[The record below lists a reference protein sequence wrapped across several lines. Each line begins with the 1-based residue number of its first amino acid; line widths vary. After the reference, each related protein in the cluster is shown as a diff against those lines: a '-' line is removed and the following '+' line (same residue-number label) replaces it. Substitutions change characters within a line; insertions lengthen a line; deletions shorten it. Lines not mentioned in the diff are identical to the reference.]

1 VKESRTTVGILLFE
15 NAEELDFVG
24 PWEVFASARLL
35 TGKLEVVTI
44 AEKEGPIRAAKGM
57 RVIPDTTFARAPELD
72 VLVVPGGDGRRK
84 EVDNEVVISWIKK
97 TAASCAWVTSVC
109 TGAFLLHRA
118 GLLQGKTVTTHWA
131 RADEL
136 EALGGISLR
145 RGDRYVRDGN
155 LVTAA
160 GVSAGIDMSLWLI
173 GALFDPETAR
183 RVQKSIEYDPAPPY
197 TAEL

>member
-1 VKESRTTVGILLFE
+1 MKSKTTVGILLFE

-24 PWEVFASARLL
+24 PWEVFASARMV
-35 TGKLEVVTI
+35 TGNLDVVTI
-44 AEKEGPIRAAKGM
+44 AQTEGPVRAAKGM
-57 RVIPDTTFARAPELD
+57 RVIPDTTLEAAPKLD
-72 VLVVPGGDGRRK
+72 VLIVPGGDGRRK
-84 EVDNEVVISWIKK
+84 EVDNATVIAWIRE
-97 TAASCAWVTSVC
+97 TAANCQWVTSVC

-118 GLLQGKTVTTHWA
+118 GLLQNKSVTTHWS

-136 EALGGISLR
+136 EALGGITLR
-145 RGDRYVRDGN
+145 RGLRYVRDGN
-155 LVTAA
+155 VVTAA

-197 TAEL
+197 TAEV